1 MFIKYYHSGGNKYA
15 RLLEAKR
22 NENGERY
29 DIVHCQLGR
38 VLNEEEG
45 IFRSRKRGVYKY
57 SLSGGFSD
65 INDPNVYIEQTYGS
79 KIELILDFGPEY
91 VFVEALKKEG
101 IWDVFLSIMPEK
113 SDTLM
118 SMVLHSMLWTEARQF
133 AEDFWRTSYARI
145 AFPNAK
151 LKSQRIS
158 EFLSELGDEAVFRR
172 FFDAYLGHVIS
183 KSKTSKHSIVV
194 DSTGLQND
202 SHMDITAVNI
212 HNGVVS
218 NEVRLILAMDRN
230 TGYPLYFRY
239 VKGNILDV
247 NSLAN
252 TIADLRQYGI
262 DVDHCIL
269 DAGYYCGENM
279 EDLDR
284 LSIPYLL
291 RLRAGNK
298 IYDYLIDGYIDGLD
312 VYRNRVIYGNRVVF
326 IKCVPIDFHGSQSFA
341 YVSIDHAVQADER
354 RKIYMKKPGEFK
366 SDADRDERLRK
377 SGAFILVSKLEVG
390 IDEILPLYYSR
401 QAVEQAFD
409 FGKNYANLLPL
420 RTHSEETF
428 RGHLLISFI
437 ATVSIMTIDRLCI
450 GAHPKDKNKKP
461 LNFIQARSCL
471 RQMKCQVYN
480 DRVSVVEPDRKSND
494 VLKALKVNYTRA
506 IMRNN

>member
-1 MFIKYYHSGGNKYA
+1 MFIKYYHSRGHKYA

-22 NENGERY
+22 DENGERY
-29 DIVHCQLGR
+29 DIVQCQLGR
-38 VLNEEEG
+38 VINEEEG
-45 IFRSRKRGVYKY
+45 LFRSRERGVFKY
-57 SLSGGFSD
+57 SLGEGFSD
-65 INDPNVYIEQTYGS
+65 VEDPNLYMEQTYGS

-91 VFVEALKKEG
+91 VFAEALKKEG
-101 IWDVFLSIMPEK
+101 IWNVFLSFMPEK

-133 AEDFWRTSYARI
+133 AEDFWRTSYASI

-158 EFLSELGDEAVFRR
+158 EFLTELGEEAVFRR
-172 FFDAYLGHVIS
+172 FFDAYLGYVIS
-183 KSKTSKHSIVV
+183 KSKTSRYSIII

-252 TIADLRQYGI
+252 TINDLKQYGI

-279 EDLDR
+279 EDLNR
-284 LSIPYLL
+284 LRIPYLL
-291 RLRAGNK
+291 RLKAGNN
-298 IYDYLIDGYIDGLD
+298 IYDDLIDRYVDGLD
-312 VYRNRVIYGNRVVF
+312 VYENRVIYGDRVVF
-326 IKCVPIDFHGSQSFA
+326 VKCVNIDFHGSQAFA
-341 YVSIDHAVQADER
+341 YVSIDYAVQTDER
-354 RKIYMKKPGEFK
+354 RKIYMKKPSEFE
-366 SDADRDERLRK
+366 SDVARKEVLRK
-377 SGAFILVSKLEVG
+377 SGAFILISKLEVG
-390 IDEILPLYYSR
+390 VNEILPLYYSR
-401 QAVEQAFD
+401 QAVEQVFD

-437 ATVSIMTIDRLCI
+437 ATVSIMTIDRLFI
-450 GAHPKDKNKKP
+450 AARPKAKNKKP

-480 DRVSVVEPDRKSND
+480 DRVSVVEPDRRSND
-494 VLKALKVNYTRA
+494 VLKALKVDYKRI
-506 IMRNN
+506 IMR

>member
-1 MFIKYYHSGGNKYA
+1 M
-15 RLLEAKR
+15 
-22 NENGERY
+22 
-29 DIVHCQLGR
+29 
-38 VLNEEEG
+38 LNEEEG
-45 IFRSRKRGVYKY
+45 IFKSRERGVYKY

-65 INDPNVYIEQTYGS
+65 IEDPNVYMEQTYGS

-91 VFVEALKKEG
+91 VFAEALKKEG

-133 AEDFWRTSYARI
+133 AEDFWKTSYARI

-158 EFLSELGDEAVFRR
+158 EFLTELGNEAVFRR

-183 KSKTSKHSIVV
+183 KSKTSRHSIVV

-218 NEVRLILAMDRN
+218 NEVRLVLAMDRN

-262 DVDHCIL
+262 EVDHCIV

-284 LSIPYLL
+284 SGIPYLL

-298 IYDYLIDGYIDGLD
+298 IYDGLIDGYIEGLD
-312 VYRNRVIYGNRVVF
+312 VYDNRVIYGNRVVF
-326 IKCVPIDFHGSQSFA
+326 IKCVPIDFHGSQAFA

-366 SDADRDERLRK
+366 SDADREESLRK
-377 SGAFILVSKLEVG
+377 SGAFILVSKLKVG

-437 ATVSIMTIDRLCI
+437 ATVSIMTIDRLFI
-450 GAHPKDKNKKP
+450 AARPRAKYKKP

-471 RQMKCQVYN
+471 RQIKCQVY
-480 DRVSVVEPDRKSND
+480 DGHVSVVEPDRKSND
-494 VLKALKVNYTRA
+494 VLKALKVDYRRA
-506 IMRNN
+506 IMR